1 MYRAFHIVQMILVVF
16 VTLVSGLGGVII
28 MLITFTPKVAAEIF
42 PNRFWSP
49 AILFIFG
56 MKIQIHGRK
65 ELKKQP
71 PSIYVANHSS
81 PLDIPIMF
89 MSTPVPG
96 YFVAKKELKKIPVF
110 GWYMQLAG
118 MIFIDRGNREKA
130 IQSMRKAGER
140 IKKGFSVIA
149 FPEGTRS
156 RDGKVHLFKRGSFM
170 LSQETGIPIVPVGI
184 SGAYAC
190 MPANSIHGKPGVIS
204 VTLGTPILPEEFKG
218 ERSEDFANSV
228 QEKVIHLMDQSTPI
242 A

>member
-1 MYRAFHIVQMILVVF
+1 MYKAFHIIQILLVVL
-16 VTLVSGLGGVII
+16 VTLISGLGGVII

-65 ELKKQP
+65 ALKKQV

-81 PLDIPIMF
+81 PLDIPVMF
-89 MSTPVPG
+89 MATPVPG
-96 YFVAKKELKKIPVF
+96 YFIAKKGLKKIPVF
-110 GWYMQLAG
+110 GWYMQMAG

-130 IQSMRKAGER
+130 IQSMRLAGAR

-156 RDGKVHLFKRGSFM
+156 RDGNVHMFKRGSFM
-170 LSQETGIPIVPVGI
+170 LSQETGIPVVPVGI

-190 MPANSIHGKPGVIS
+190 MPANSIHGTPGLITVN
-204 VTLGTPILPEEFKG
+204 LGSPILPEEYKG
-218 ERSEDFANSV
+218 KRSEEFANSV
-228 QEKVIHLMDQSTPI
+228 RDKVIYLKDHSTPI